1 MMRSIGAQT
10 IRWPADRHCH
20 LSVSGPAVI
29 KWLPVLAAALAVVPP
44 VGEAIAQASQPP
56 LNTLHDVS
64 AALRAC
70 WVPPPIDQSRAGMQ
84 ITVQMS
90 FRRNGE
96 LFGRPRI
103 TFESAAASDDERL
116 AYRIAVAKMIKRC
129 APLAF
134 SDALGNALAGRPFT
148 IRLIDDRKLRQAE
161 NVP

>member
-1 MMRSIGAQT
+1 MTQWRM
-10 IRWPADRHCH
+10 
-20 LSVSGPAVI
+20 LV
-29 KWLPVLAAALAVVPP
+29 
-44 VGEAIAQASQPP
+44 
-56 LNTLHDVS
+56 NDVS

-129 APLAF
+129 APLPF

>member
-1 MMRSIGAQT
+1 GVGRAAVT
-10 IRWPADRHCH
+10 KWWPVVA
-20 LSVSGPAVI
+20 P
-29 KWLPVLAAALAVVPP
+29 ALALVPP
-44 VGEAIAQASQPP
+44 GGGATAKASHPP

-116 AYRIAVAKMIKRC
+116 YYRIAVVEMY
-129 APLAF
+129 
-134 SDALGNALAGRPFT
+134 
-148 IRLIDDRKLRQAE
+148 
-161 NVP
+161 